1 MMVARRPLPGVLS
14 PGGEP
19 VYIRIALV
27 ALAICPQIA
36 RAFDGTCASDEEM
49 ATLTAFGDRLAS
61 ADSPEQARRMAM
73 SKIRLGH
80 RAIDAAERMMPN
92 EAGIAEA
99 AAALDAF
106 EADVAS
112 ARTQQ
117 EVAARFD
124 GLVARGDG
132 GGGCHFNVGE
142 VIVIVVG
149 FVLGIIPGIIFLL
162 LLC

>member
-1 MMVARRPLPGVLS
+1 M
-14 PGGEP
+14 
-19 VYIRIALV
+19 YIRIAL
-27 ALAICPQIA
+27 ALLALGPQVA
-36 RAFDGTCASDEEM
+36 RAAEGTCASDEEM
-49 ATLTAFGDRLAS
+49 AAFTAFGDRLAG
-61 ADSPEQARRMAM
+61 ADSPEEARRMAM

-80 RAIDAAERMMPN
+80 RAIDTAERMMPN

-99 AAALDAF
+99 AARLDAF

-124 GLVARGDG
+124 GLAARGDG
-132 GGGCHFNVGE
+132 GGCHYNVGE
-142 VIVIVVG
+142 VLVVVVG